1 MCRWCCY
8 RLLGVKINAL
18 CGGQGVCVCVCLF
31 VCVSARA
38 GVGVGAGRRCGRGV
52 GVGVGVVWA
61 WAWAWARARARAR
74 GGGGGGVCVSV
85 CVCVCVFLCPI
96 AWFVT
101 VSWSQAAAYVESF
114 KKHIRVASGLYLGG
128 VYIICCFRVS
138 ISCDQYRVACL
149 PLFAFRGSRMRN
161 GLRKLPRRPKRPQKR
176 RRSRQMWQVW
186 PCSETGVFLL

>member
-61 WAWAWARARARAR
+61 WAWAWARARVWVGVWL
-74 GGGGGGVCVSV
+74 GGSLHGRVGGVSVSL
-85 CVCVCVFLCPI
+85 CVCVCLRVPVSYRMVCYCLVVSGCRLRGVLQEAHPGGEW
-96 AWFVT
+96 A
-101 VSWSQAAAYVESF
+101 VSWW
-114 KKHIRVASGLYLGG
+114 
-128 VYIICCFRVS
+128 S
-138 ISCDQYRVACL
+138 IYY
-149 PLFAFRGSRMRN
+149 M
-161 GLRKLPRRPKRPQKR
+161 
-176 RRSRQMWQVW
+176 
-186 PCSETGVFLL
+186 LL

>member
-1 MCRWCCY
+1 MPSVAVR
-8 RLLGVKINAL
+8 
-18 CGGQGVCVCVCLF
+18 VCVCLF
-31 VCVSARA
+31 VCLC
-38 GVGVGAGRRCGRGV
+38 VGACGCGCGCGAQVRARGGCGCGCGV
-52 GVGVGVVWA
+52 GVGVGVGAGAGAGAGVGGCVARWVVA
-61 WAWAWARARARAR
+61 WA
-74 GGGGGGVCVSV
+74 GGRGVCVSV